1 MKKDRNRIY
10 LEIILKNLQENKK
23 IYILLLI
30 FLLIE
35 IVFEVFI
42 INNSDELQKNEVSEY
57 INNFVTTLKNN
68 NSIDKKE
75 LVKVSIKENILMGI
89 ILWFVGSTIIGL
101 PLIYFF
107 VLYKGLCIGYT
118 ISSAIIALGTGKGVI
133 FCLSSILFQNI
144 IFIPALFFIAVSS
157 TKLCYAIM
165 KNRTKENIKLG
176 IIKHSILSIISGLF
190 FMLSSLVEVYIS
202 TNLLTFIIKYI

>member
-1 MKKDRNRIY
+1 MKKTKNTYIN
-10 LEIILKNLQENKK
+10 IILKNLQENKK

-30 FLLIE
+30 FLLIG
-35 IVFEVFI
+35 IVLGVFF
-42 INNSDELQKNEVSEY
+42 INNSDEAQKNEVSEY

-68 NSIDKKE
+68 NTIDKNE
-75 LVKVSIKENILMGI
+75 LVNVSLKRNILMGI
-89 ILWFVGSTIIGL
+89 ILWFIGSTIIGL

-118 ISSAIIALGTGKGVI
+118 ISGAIIALGTGKGVA
-133 FCLSSILFQNI
+133 FCIGSILLHNI

-165 KNRTKENIKLG
+165 KNRTKENIKLEL
-176 IIKHSILSIISGLF
+176 IRHSILAVIATLF
-190 FMLSSLVEVYIS
+190 FMLSSLIEVYIS
-202 TNLLTFIIKYI
+202 TNLLTFIKKYI